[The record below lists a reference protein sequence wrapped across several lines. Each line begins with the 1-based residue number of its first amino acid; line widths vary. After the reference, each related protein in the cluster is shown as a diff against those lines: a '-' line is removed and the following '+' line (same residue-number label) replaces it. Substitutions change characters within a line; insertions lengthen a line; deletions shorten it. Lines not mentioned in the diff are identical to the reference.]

1 MNPED
6 LKLNAEYWCWWMHR
20 ILVYK
25 GGISNSSYQFEDF
38 GDETFF
44 LSKADV
50 HDLEICTRYTRKETT

>member
-6 LKLNAEYWCWWMHR
+6 LKLNAEYWFWFMHR

-25 GGISNSSYQFEDF
+25 GRTSNGLYQFKDF
-38 GDETFF
+38 GDETFC

-50 HDLEICTRYTRKETT
+50 HDLEIYTRKETT